1 MEIIAIKNKKAEVAV
16 PEKTPDVERITRTER
31 GQEVKEMETT
41 TITKTQTKQ
50 GRYATV
56 GRSGNSKEAA
66 TAEKKARSEAKKRG
80 RDLHGGMEIL
90 DLDFLLDIVENA
102 DGTDEY
108 DMTMRK
114 LGFHELARTGRLSD
128 IDSHALGYV
137 CMDEDGLFDKR
148 MQCEAM
154 QELATRTDQ
163 SLGN

>member
-1 MEIIAIKNKKAEVAV
+1 
-16 PEKTPDVERITRTER
+16 
-31 GQEVKEMETT
+31 METT
-41 TITKTQTKQ
+41 TITNTQTKQ

-56 GRSGNSKEAA
+56 GRSGNSKKEGAA
-66 TAEKKARSEAKKRG
+66 AEKKARNEAKKRG
-80 RDLHGGMEIL
+80 RDLHGGMELL

-128 IDSHALGYV
+128 IDSLALSYV

-154 QELATRTDQ
+154 QELAARTEQ

>member
-1 MEIIAIKNKKAEVAV
+1 
-16 PEKTPDVERITRTER
+16 
-31 GQEVKEMETT
+31 METT
-41 TITKTQTKQ
+41 AITKTQTKQ

-56 GRSGNSKEAA
+56 GRSGNSKKEEAA
-66 TAEKKARSEAKKRG
+66 VEKKARSESKKRG
-80 RDLHGGMEIL
+80 RDLHGGMELL

-128 IDSHALGYV
+128 IDSNALGYV
-137 CMDEDGLFDKR
+137 CMDEDGLFDRR

-154 QELATRTDQ
+154 QELAARTEQ